1 LSLADEPVNVMLE
14 MVDPFNAVNFS
25 AESAKF
31 ETGATVVDV
40 EETGATVVDGIDGL
54 ELGPLENSNRLGV
67 LVATPLRTFRV
78 EEARIQL
85 VTLEGLNAGFSSSAS
100 AATPATCGAAIDVPS
115 RLR

>member
-40 EETGATVVDGIDGL
+40 VKTGATVVDVEETGATVVDVVKTGAIVVNEVLWRTARVMFPETDAPPGTGSKRTTHVPPGDCGL
-54 ELGPLENSNRLGV
+54 TQYNP
-67 LVATPLRTFRV
+67 P
-78 EEARIQL
+78 
-85 VTLEGLNAGFSSSAS
+85 
-100 AATPATCGAAIDVPS
+100 
-115 RLR
+115 